1 MSNYVLVRHRVT
13 EFAEWK
19 RVFDLHEAKRAEAG
33 LSVVHVL
40 RSADDPH
47 LVVLMLKASDV
58 SRAKAFAASLDVKEA
73 MQKGGVMDRPEA
85 YFLTD

>member
-1 MSNYVLVRHRVT
+1 MSNYVIVRHRVSDY
-13 EFAEWK
+13 AEWK
-19 RVFDLHEAKRAEAG
+19 RGFDGHEGRRAEAG

-47 LVVLMLKASDV
+47 MVVIMLKASDLA
-58 SRAKAFAASLDVKEA
+58 RAKAFAASLDLKEA
-73 MQKGGVMDRPEA
+73 MQKSGVIDRPDA